1 MSPHIATQQ
10 VADRKASV
18 FQDAYGHFIGGSKG
32 PNGVRLK
39 ENTIGPLGLAALA
52 IGITSPAMGLYA
64 LWGTMQTMTG
74 PITPLIFLSGM
85 LLTLPTAISYAVLNS
100 RAPSAGAASTWLWKS
115 ISPSAGYLA
124 GLMMMTYFFMCIV
137 GCPLLFATFFDD
149 LLRMMHTP
157 ISSMAGLYVGV
168 IVATIPIVFSC
179 LRGAEA
185 SIKTTVRL
193 MIAETVVVMA
203 LSATILFVKGAETG
217 GVNFA
222 AFDAGRASNGLAGFW
237 AAMIPGALAFCGFDV
252 VSTAAEEA
260 RAPKKYLPKAILF
273 TVVGIAVFW
282 ALNAWVFTLSVP
294 VEKVREYT
302 RLGLPAVMYVAQS
315 YWGWGSLIVVLT
327 AFTSVTAVYI
337 GCVQGASRIIFA
349 LARHSLL
356 PSVFARLTGTRR
368 VPRNAVLGVV
378 GFAVSLDFATLFLLH
393 NGLDSFNWWV
403 SATVFFATLT
413 FMAVNIAN
421 TAYFFRL
428 ARSSFS
434 VLRNLLV
441 PIAGFALNAY
451 LIYAAFF
458 SALWSSDLR
467 MGKSVVVGC
476 VALLA
481 TEIVVV
487 LCMRRLAPQLFGRG
501 APIEVDGGVMLPH
514 R

>member
-1 MSPHIATQQ
+1 LKNPVSLNTFAESQ
-10 VADRKASV
+10 
-18 FQDAYGHFIGGSKG
+18 G

-64 LWGTMQTMTG
+64 LWGTMQVMTG

-85 LLTLPTAISYAVLNS
+85 LLTLPTAISYALLNS

-115 ISPSAGYLA
+115 ISPAAGYLA
-124 GLMMMTYFFMCIV
+124 GLLMTTYFFMSAA
-137 GCPLLFATFFDD
+137 GCPLLFAMFFEN
-149 LLRMMHTP
+149 LLRMTHTP
-157 ISSMAGLYVGV
+157 VSSTAALYVGV
-168 IVATIPIVFSC
+168 IVATIPIVFLC

-193 MIAETVVVMA
+193 MIAETVVVVA
-203 LSATILFVKGAETG
+203 LSATILIVKGAETG
-217 GVNFA
+217 GINFS

-237 AAMIPGALAFCGFDV
+237 AAMILGVLAFCGFDV

-260 RAPKKYLPKAILF
+260 KAPKRHIPKAIFF

-294 VEKVREYT
+294 AEKVSQYT

-327 AFTSVTAVYI
+327 TFTAVTAVYI
-337 GCVQGASRIIFA
+337 GCVQGSSRIIFA
-349 LARHSLL
+349 LARHNLL
-356 PSVFARLTGTRR
+356 PSVFARLIGTRR
-368 VPRNAVLGVV
+368 VPRNAVLGVISL
-378 GFAVSLDFATLFLLH
+378 AVLLDFATLFLLR

-421 TAYFFRL
+421 AAYFVRF

-458 SALWSSDLR
+458 SALWSGDFR
-467 MGKSVVVGC
+467 TGKSVVVGC

-481 TEIVVV
+481 AEIVIV
-487 LCMRRLAPQLFGRG
+487 LCMRRFAPQLFGYG
-501 APIEVDGGVMLPH
+501 APLGVDGDEN
-514 R
+514 